1 MGKNDETAS
10 LSLAQ
15 NTAHRGGGGKLRRPS
30 SRKLP
35 ATPYARPQQ
44 QSRWLSKL
52 VDPAY
57 RLISGGATR
66 ILPSFF
72 SNYKSPQHSLPAPT
86 DQQKEEDHEILDAE
100 EEECA
105 EDDAGVNHGESRS
118 TDVAGPS
125 STADRSKNGFD
136 FDGSKQDKRG
146 NATDNDGLSEI
157 EQLLEGKSFSRDEI
171 HRLIEIINSRAVD
184 LPEQEKKYPSTIAKG
199 DAERPMVA
207 LENPRNSIEEKQEDL
222 SKTQW
227 GTSTT
232 PLQSSVSR
240 MEDKVGASPIDIAKA
255 YMGTRTS
262 EVGLGSKSLLS
273 KDERTSPNGD
283 EFALKPYFPSPS
295 PKPSTCWPG
304 AMLQDQRDYLTP
316 HSERGRYGLHNFPR
330 TPYSRTIFSKTKS
343 KLTQL
348 QGDGNRGLNTLTP
361 LQQSQTPIY
370 GQLKSSRNALD
381 NGRGSAGPIRR
392 TRHKAAV
399 ESPARG
405 SVKFHSSVDGL
416 SPVGNSHFS
425 EGFFPTVKKNLEL
438 GGASGSS
445 IFQLADRK
453 PPSSEVG
460 IPPVHPHTS
469 QMARTILEHLERN
482 LPTPKEKSA
491 ELELATSWKKIQSS
505 NVTTSMASE
514 QNIFLNFGGRDFSK
528 KGNEGDK
535 KNSAQM
541 NEARVNSYKVPS
553 PENTKVSKDRINE
566 TSSASE
572 RRADGI
578 PAIQHGGC
586 AGSSHDFRKNQDFD
600 IKSKNENNSN
610 TVPNAANSE
619 VLNLQRKPPSYS
631 VVGTKPVLPSIS
643 VGKPDP
649 RWTFSSDSST
659 GFSFPVS
666 SSTAVFSEPP
676 TPSILPSFLA
686 SDVHQPKEGPAVP
699 KYSFGLN
706 TSTSRLV
713 FAFPSTSSAPSND
726 DASDL
731 KFNFGSDKTTR
742 ISFSSIGKDAIC
754 Y

>member
-1 MGKNDETAS
+1 MGTNNETTS

-15 NTAHRGGGGKLRRPS
+15 NAVPRGAGGKLRKQS
-30 SRKLP
+30 SRKPP

-44 QSRWLSKL
+44 QSRWFSKL

-57 RLISGGATR
+57 RLITGGATR

-86 DQQKEEDHEILDAE
+86 DQQQEEDHEILDAE

-105 EDDAGVNHGESRS
+105 EDGAGVNHGESRS

-125 STADRSKNGFD
+125 STADRSKDGFD
-136 FDGSKQDKRG
+136 VDGSKQNKRE
-146 NATDNDGLSEI
+146 NAADIDGLSEI

-171 HRLIEIINSRAVD
+171 YRLIEIIHSRAVD
-184 LPEQEKKYPSTIAKG
+184 LPEQEKKFLSTTAKG

-207 LENPRNSIEEKQEDL
+207 LENPRKSIEEKQENL
-222 SKTQW
+222 NKTPW

-232 PLQSSVSR
+232 PLQSS
-240 MEDKVGASPIDIAKA
+240 MQDKVGASPIDIAKA

-262 EVGLGSKSLLS
+262 ELGFGSKSLSS
-273 KDERTSPNGD
+273 KDERISPNGD
-283 EFALKPYFPSPS
+283 DFALKPYFPSPS
-295 PKPSTCWPG
+295 RKPSTCWPG
-304 AMLQDQRDYLTP
+304 AMLQDQHDYLTP
-316 HSERGRYGLHNFPR
+316 HSERGRYGLHTFPR
-330 TPYSRTIFSKTKS
+330 TPYSRAIFSKSKS
-343 KLTQL
+343 RLTQF
-348 QGDGNRGLNTLTP
+348 QGDSNKGLNTSIP

-399 ESPARG
+399 ECPARG
-405 SVKFHSSVDGL
+405 SVKFHSSLEGL
-416 SPVGNSHFS
+416 SPVGNSYFS
-425 EGFFPTVKKNLEL
+425 EFPSVKKNLEV
-438 GGASGSS
+438 GGTSGSS

-460 IPPVHPHTS
+460 VPPVHPHSS

-482 LPTPKEKSA
+482 LPTPKDKSA
-491 ELELATSWKKIQSS
+491 ELGLATSHKKIQSS
-505 NVTTSMASE
+505 NVTTSAARE
-514 QNIFLNFGGRDFSK
+514 QNIFLNFGGCDSSA
-528 KGNEGDK
+528 KGDEGDN
-535 KNSAQM
+535 KNSTQV
-541 NEARVNSYKVPS
+541 NEARVNSFKVTS
-553 PENTKVSKDRINE
+553 SENTKVSIEGINE

-572 RRADGI
+572 RKIDGI
-578 PAIQHGGC
+578 LTIQGDR
-586 AGSSHDFRKNQDFD
+586 AGSSHDFGKNQDFD
-600 IKSKNENNSN
+600 IESKNKNNSK
-610 TVPNAANSE
+610 TVPNAADSG
-619 VLNLQRKPPSYS
+619 VRNLQRKSPSHS
-631 VVGTKPVLPSIS
+631 VGESKSVLPSIS
-643 VGKPDP
+643 VGKPDWK
-649 RWTFSSDSST
+649 WTFSSASST

-666 SSTAVFSEPP
+666 TSSGVFSEPP

-686 SDVHQPKEGPAVP
+686 SDAQQPKEGPAVP
-699 KYSFGLN
+699 KYSFGLS

-713 FAFPSTSSAPSND
+713 FAFPSTSSAPTND

-731 KFNFGSDKTTR
+731 KFNFGSDETAR
-742 ISFSSIGKDAIC
+742 ISFSSIGKDAVC

>member
-1 MGKNDETAS
+1 MGTNNETTS

-15 NTAHRGGGGKLRRPS
+15 NAAHRGAGGKLMKQS
-30 SRKLP
+30 SRKPP

-57 RLISGGATR
+57 RLITGGATR

-72 SNYKSPQHSLPAPT
+72 SNYKSHQHSLPAPT
-86 DQQKEEDHEILDAE
+86 DQQLEDHHEILDAE

-105 EDDAGVNHGESRS
+105 EDGAGVNHGESRS

-136 FDGSKQDKRG
+136 FDGSKQDKRE
-146 NATDNDGLSEI
+146 NAADNDRLSEI

-171 HRLIEIINSRAVD
+171 HRLIEIIHSRAVD
-184 LPEQEKKYPSTIAKG
+184 LPEQEKKLLSTNAKG

-207 LENPRNSIEEKQEDL
+207 LENPRKSIEEKQEDL
-222 SKTQW
+222 SKTPW

-232 PLQSSVSR
+232 PLQSS
-240 MEDKVGASPIDIAKA
+240 MQDKVGASPIDIAKA

-262 EVGLGSKSLLS
+262 ELGLGSKSLLS
-273 KDERTSPNGD
+273 KDERISPNGN

-295 PKPSTCWPG
+295 HKPSTCWPG

-330 TPYSRTIFSKTKS
+330 TPYSRTIFSKSKS
-343 KLTQL
+343 GLTQL
-348 QGDGNRGLNTLTP
+348 QGDSNKGLNTSTP

-381 NGRGSAGPIRR
+381 NGQGSAGPIRR

-399 ESPARG
+399 ESLARG

-416 SPVGNSHFS
+416 SPVGHSHFS
-425 EGFFPTVKKNLEL
+425 EFPAVKKNLEL
-438 GGASGSS
+438 GGTSGSS

-453 PPSSEVG
+453 PLSSEVG
-460 IPPVHPHTS
+460 VPPVHPHSS

-482 LPTPKEKSA
+482 LPTPKDKSA
-491 ELELATSWKKIQSS
+491 ELGLATSRKKIQSS
-505 NVTTSMASE
+505 VSASVVSE
-514 QNIFLNFGGRDFSK
+514 QNIFLNFGGCDSRK
-528 KGNEGDK
+528 KGDEGDN
-535 KNSAQM
+535 KNSAQV
-541 NEARVNSYKVPS
+541 NEARVNSFKVTS
-553 PENTKVSKDRINE
+553 PENTKVSKDGINE
-566 TSSASE
+566 TSLASKTKI
-572 RRADGI
+572 DGVL
-578 PAIQHGGC
+578 PIQGGR

-600 IKSKNENNSN
+600 IESKNENNSK
-610 TVPNAANSE
+610 TVPNAADSG
-619 VLNLQRKPPSYS
+619 VLNLQRKPPSHS
-631 VVGTKPVLPSIS
+631 VGDTKSVLPSIS
-643 VGKPDP
+643 VGKPNWK
-649 RWTFSSDSST
+649 WTFSSDSST

-666 SSTAVFSEPP
+666 ASSGVFSEPP

-686 SDVHQPKEGPAVP
+686 NDVQQPKEGPAVP

-713 FAFPSTSSAPSND
+713 FAFPSTSSAPTND

-731 KFNFGSDKTTR
+731 KFNFRSDKTTR